1 MASQSDEAKPSADV
15 QDEKAVIALA
25 EMLAKEMGRKI
36 IISFANGTEVKI
48 QLSSHL
54 QTPAD

>member
-36 IISFANGTEVKI
+36 IISFANGTEAKI

>member
-1 MASQSDEAKPSADV
+1 MASQGDDPKPSPDV
-15 QDEKAVIALA
+15 QDEQAVIALA

-36 IISFANGTEVKI
+36 IISFANGDEVKI
-48 QLSSHL
+48 QPSSHL